1 MLSSCLIVELHLVSA
16 SPEKSVKL
24 TNHFHNYT
32 ITIRWINATFGVLLN
47 YRNMAARKNEII
59 YLPLEDLESEHC
71 ALIVEKGLSQVKGVE
86 SQRVEL
92 NNHRAAITVSNS
104 ETIAEAVKAVK
115 DLGYGVTTIK
125 RTFPVLEMTCA
136 SCAGSVESIVKHEPG
151 VVSASVNFATGNLTV
166 EYLPN
171 MTNVSKLLKAI
182 QSIGYDLVVEEET
195 KQQETLEAI
204 NAQKFQKLRSK
215 TIWAILLS
223 VPVVVI
229 GMFFMD
235 MPYADEIMWLFS
247 TPVVFWFGKDFFI
260 NAWKQTKHRSANMD
274 TLVALSTG
282 IAYLFSVFNM
292 LFADFWHQRGLHAHV
307 YFEAAAV
314 IIAFILLGKLLE
326 EKAKGNTSSAIK
338 KLMGLQP
345 KTVVVIQ
352 PDGTES
358 SVAIED
364 VNADD
369 IILVKPGEKIAVD
382 GMVVSGASYVDESML
397 SGEPVPVEKKENEKV
412 FAGTINQKGSFQFKA
427 VKVGKET
434 MLAQI
439 IKMVQ
444 DAQGS
449 KAPVQKLVDKIAG
462 IFVPIVIGI
471 AILSLILWI
480 ILGGD
485 NGVVQGLLAAV
496 TVLVIACP
504 CALGLA
510 TPTAIMVGVGK
521 GAENG
526 ILIKDAESLELA
538 KKVNAIVLDKTGTI
552 TEGRPLVTD
561 IQWLN
566 KEDTTANILL
576 SIEKQSEHP
585 LAEAVVTHLEGVETT
600 AISHFESIT
609 GKGAKANSDN
619 NTYFAG
625 NKKLLAENNISIA
638 DELLQQADE
647 WGKESKTVIWFADS
661 KQALSVIA
669 ISDKIKDT
677 SVAAIRQIQEMG
689 IELYMLTGDN
699 EATARAIAEQT
710 GIRHYKA
717 EVLPQHK
724 ADFVKELQKQGK
736 VVAMVGD
743 GINDSTAL
751 ATSDVSI
758 AMGKGSD
765 IAMDVA
771 KMTIISSD
779 LTKIPEAIRLS
790 KQTVATIRQN
800 LFWAFIYNLIGIP
813 ISAGILYPIN
823 GFLLNPMIAGAAM
836 ALSSVSVVTNS
847 LRLKLKK

>member
-1 MLSSCLIVELHLVSA
+1 MT
-16 SPEKSVKL
+16 
-24 TNHFHNYT
+24 TNR
-32 ITIRWINATFGVLLN
+32 I
-47 YRNMAARKNEII
+47 KEII
-59 YLPLEDLESEHC
+59 YIPLENVDSEHC
-71 ALIVEKGLSQVKGVE
+71 ALIIEKGLAQVKGVE
-86 SQRVEL
+86 TYKIEL
-92 NNHRAAITVSNS
+92 NNRRAAITVTDN
-104 ETIAEAVKAVK
+104 EVVGDAVKAIK
-115 DLGYGVTTIK
+115 DLGYGVPTVK
-125 RTFPVLEMTCA
+125 NSFPVLGMTCA
-136 SCAGSVESIVKHEPG
+136 SCAGSAENIVKYESG
-151 VVSASVNFATGNLTV
+151 VVDASVNFATGNLTV
-166 EYLPN
+166 EYLPTI
-171 MTNVSKLLKAI
+171 TNSSKLQKAV
-182 QSIGYDLVVEEET
+182 QAVGYDLLIVDET
-195 KQQETLEAI
+195 KQQESLEAI
-204 NAQKFQKLRSK
+204 HAEKFKKLKNK
-215 TIWAILLS
+215 TIWAVILSL
-223 VPVVVI
+223 PVVAI

-235 MPYADEIMWLFS
+235 IPYGNEIMWFFS
-247 TPVVFWFGKDFFI
+247 TPVVLWLGKDFFI

-292 LFADFWHQRGLHAHV
+292 LFMDFWHQRGLHAHV

-314 IIAFILLGKLLE
+314 VITFILLGKLLE
-326 EKAKGNTSSAIK
+326 EKAKGNTSTAIK

-345 KTVVVIQ
+345 KTVMVIL
-352 PDGTES
+352 PDGTEKQM
-358 SVAIED
+358 AIED
-364 VNADD
+364 VTVGS

-382 GMVVSGASYVDESML
+382 GMVTSGNSYVDESML
-397 SGEPVPVEKKENEKV
+397 SGEPVPVLKKENEKV

-471 AILSLILWI
+471 AILTFITWLV
-480 ILGGD
+480 LGGE
-485 NGVVQGLLAAV
+485 NAVAQALMAAV

-538 KKVNAIVLDKTGTI
+538 RKVSAIVLDKTGTI
-552 TEGRPLVTD
+552 TEGRPQVTGVKWLDDKDATKD
-561 IQWLN
+561 IL
-566 KEDTTANILL
+566 I

-585 LAEAVVTHLEGVETT
+585 LAEAVVKNFEGLQTVVL
-600 AISHFESIT
+600 SDFDSIT
-609 GKGAKANSDN
+609 GKGAKASYMGE
-619 NTYFAG
+619 TYFVG
-625 NKKLLAENNISIA
+625 NKKLLAENNITISNQ
-638 DELLQQADE
+638 LLGQADE
-647 WGKESKTVIWFADS
+647 WSKESKTVIWFTDS
-661 KQALSVIA
+661 KQALAVIA
-669 ISDKIKDT
+669 ISDKIKET
-677 SVAAIRQIQEMG
+677 SVEAIKQMQDMG

-699 EATARAIAEQT
+699 EATAKAIAEQT
-710 GIRHYKA
+710 GIKHYKA
-717 EVLPQHK
+717 EVLPQYK
-724 ADFVKELQKQGK
+724 ADFVKELQQQGK
-736 VVAMVGD
+736 TVAMVGD

-751 ATSDVSI
+751 ATADVSI

-779 LTKIPEAIRLS
+779 LTKIPQAIRLS
-790 KQTVATIRQN
+790 KQTVLTIKQN

-813 ISAGILYPIN
+813 LAAGILYPIN

-836 ALSSVSVVTNS
+836 ALSSVSVVSNS
-847 LRLKLKK
+847 LRLKWKK